1 MKCFYCP
8 EKDASL
14 VPWDSLSP
22 SDQTFLRCK
31 YPDAGQGAVCNLCVR
46 SARPSAFFSR
56 RSSSTSSSAPQSWD
70 SGLQVPSAPR
80 VVSGAATSLATE
92 SVESGVV
99 ELSASVAE
107 SSTAATG
114 SATGSAT
121 DPPTASQ
128 SDGQKVRAKPS
139 RPDTLKKAK
148 QPRVLKNITV
158 AQRVEKYGQYGLYNN
173 NGRLYYKPCGKKMDE
188 TGEDSLTKH
197 ATSGIHD
204 VAPGFP

>member
-14 VPWDSLSP
+14 VPCDSLSP
-22 SDQTFLRCK
+22 SDQTFLRDK
-31 YPDAGQGAVCNLCVR
+31 YPDAGQRAVCNLCVR

-56 RSSSTSSSAPQSWD
+56 RSSSTSSSAPQLLD
-70 SGLQVPSAPR
+70 SGLQVPSAPQ

-99 ELSASVAE
+99 EPSASVAE
-107 SSTAATG
+107 SSTAAIG

-139 RPDTLKKAK
+139 CPDTLKKAK

-158 AQRVEKYGQYGLYNN
+158 AQRVEKYGQYGLYDN
-173 NGRLYYKPCGKKMDE
+173 NGRLYCKGPW
-188 TGEDSLTKH
+188 
-197 ATSGIHD
+197 
-204 VAPGFP
+204 